1 MNFEGRKIMHKLQID
16 DLLYNVE
23 KPARYLGNELNS
35 VHKIVDE
42 NMIRFAFCFPDVYE
56 VGMSHLG
63 MQILYNLLNRQES
76 IFCERVFAPAI
87 DMEEEMNKN
96 NIPLFALESRQPIR
110 NFDFVGFTLQY
121 ELSYTNILNMLK
133 LAGIPIYSGDRKD
146 EDPIIIV
153 GGPCVYNCEPIADF
167 IDIAVLGEAEEVILE
182 ITDLYNKF
190 KNGNYNRL
198 EFLKQAALIEG
209 VYIPS
214 LYDVNYNEDGTINE
228 VIPKFDGIPKIIR
241 KRVIENL
248 DDVFYPEEIIVPYLN
263 IVHDRIMMEIF
274 RGCIRGCRFCQAGI
288 IYRPVREKSFD
299 RLQEITKNL
308 VSSTGYDEISL
319 ASLSTSDYSQL
330 EDLVRHLIDEY
341 GSKKIGISLPSLRLD
356 NFSLQLIE
364 EIQKVRKTGLTFA
377 PEAGSQRLRDV
388 INKGITEED
397 LINATEN
404 AFNSGWSSVKLYFMI
419 GLPTETDT
427 DIIGIKDLAFKV
439 VDAYYKTPKEQ
450 RGKGLNVTVSASTFV
465 PKPFTPF
472 QWEPQSTLDEIYA
485 KQKLLVSELKHKNI
499 TFNYHDSK
507 TSLLEAVFAKGD
519 RRLSKVLEIA
529 LEEGCKFDGWIEHFN
544 FDKWMAIFDKA
555 NIDPSFYANR
565 RREYDE
571 ILPWDHIDVGVSK
584 QFLIRESENAKNE
597 KVTANC
603 RTSCAGCGV
612 NQIFTGG
619 IC

>member
-1 MNFEGRKIMHKLQID
+1 MERLQID
-16 DLLYNVE
+16 NLLYKVE

-35 VHKIVDE
+35 VHKVVDKD
-42 NMIRFAFCFPDVYE
+42 MLRFAFCFPDVYE

-63 MQILYNLLNRQES
+63 MQILYQLLNNQEN
-76 IFCERVFAPAI
+76 IFCERVFAPAV
-87 DMEEEMNKN
+87 DMEEQMKNN
-96 NIPLFALESRQPIR
+96 NIPLFGLESRQSIK

-121 ELSYTNILNMLK
+121 EMSYTNILNMLN
-133 LAGIPIYSGDRKD
+133 LAGIPIYSADRKE

-167 IDIAVLGEAEEVILE
+167 IDIAVLGEAEEVLLE
-182 ITDLYNKF
+182 ITDLYGRMK
-190 KNGNYNRL
+190 KENYNRF
-198 EFLKQAALIEG
+198 EFLKKAALIDG
-209 VYIPS
+209 VYVPS
-214 LYDVNYNEDGTINE
+214 LYDVSYNDDGTINAIRPKYE
-228 VIPKFDGIPKIIR
+228 EIPKTIR
-241 KRVIENL
+241 KRIIKNL
-248 DDVFYPEEIIVPYLN
+248 DEVFYPEEMIVPYLN
-263 IVHDRIMMEIF
+263 IVHDRIMLEVF

-299 RLQEITKNL
+299 RLQELTEKL

-330 EDLVRHLIDEY
+330 EEIVRHLIDEY
-341 GSKKIGISLPSLRLD
+341 GSKKVGISLPSLRLD

-377 PEAGSQRLRDV
+377 PEAGTQRLRDV

-397 LINATEN
+397 LVNAAEN
-404 AFNSGWSSVKLYFMI
+404 AFHSGWSSVKLYFMI
-419 GLPTETDT
+419 GLPTETDE
-427 DIIGIKDLAFKV
+427 DLLGIKDLAFKV
-439 VDAYYKTPKEQ
+439 VDAYYQVPREQ

-472 QWEPQSTLDEIYA
+472 QWEPQSTLEEIYA
-485 KQKLLVSELKHKNI
+485 KQKLLVSKMKNKNI

-529 LEEGCKFDGWIEHFN
+529 LEEGCKFDGWMEHFD
-544 FDKWMAIFDKA
+544 FDKWMAIFEKA
-555 NIDPSFYANR
+555 NIDPAFYANR

-571 ILPWDHIDVGVSK
+571 VLPWDHIDVGVSK
-584 QFLIRESENAKNE
+584 QFLIRESENSKQA

-603 RTSCAGCGV
+603 KTSCAGCGV

>member
-1 MNFEGRKIMHKLQID
+1 MHKLQID

-76 IFCERVFAPAI
+76 IFCERVFTPAI

-182 ITDLYNKF
+182 ITDLYNKL
-190 KNGNYNRL
+190 KKGNYNRL

-214 LYDVNYNEDGTINE
+214 LYDVNYNEDGTING
-228 VIPKFDGIPKIIR
+228 VIPKFEGIPKIIR
-241 KRVIENL
+241 KRIIENL

-263 IVHDRIMMEIF
+263 IVHDRIMMEVF

-555 NIDPSFYANR
+555 NIDPAFYANR

>member
-1 MNFEGRKIMHKLQID
+1 MDKLQIEN
-16 DLLYNVE
+16 LLYKVE

-35 VHKIVDE
+35 VHKNVNED
-42 NMIRFAFCFPDVYE
+42 MLRFAFCFPDVYE

-63 MQILYNLLNRQES
+63 MQILYNLLNS
-76 IFCERVFAPAI
+76 KDNIFCERVFAPAS
-87 DMEEEMNKN
+87 DMEEAMISND
-96 NIPLFALESRQPIR
+96 IPLFALESRQPIR
-110 NFDFVGFTLQY
+110 HFDFVGFTLQY

-133 LAGIPIYSGDRKD
+133 LAEIPLYSKDRKN

-153 GGPCVYNCEPIADF
+153 GGPGVYNCEPIADF
-167 IDIAVLGEAEEVILE
+167 IDIAVLGEAEEVIVE
-182 ITDLYNKF
+182 ITDLYGRLK
-190 KNGNYNRL
+190 KENYSRT

-209 VYIPS
+209 VYVPS
-214 LYDVNYNEDGTINE
+214 LYEVNYNEDGTIMSVVPIFE
-228 VIPKFDGIPKIIR
+228 EIPKTIR
-241 KRVIENL
+241 KRIIDNL
-248 DDVFYPEEIIVPYLN
+248 DEVFYPEEIIVPYLN
-263 IVHDRIMMEIF
+263 IVHDRIMMEVF

-308 VSSTGYDEISL
+308 VASTGYDEISL

-330 EDLVRHLIDEY
+330 EELARHLIDDY
-341 GSKKIGISLPSLRLD
+341 GSKKIGISMPSLRLD

-397 LINATEN
+397 LVNAAEK
-404 AFNSGWSSVKLYFMI
+404 AFNSGWSSIKLYFMI
-419 GLPTETDT
+419 GLPTENKD
-427 DIIGIKDLAFKV
+427 DLLGIKDLAFKV
-439 VDAYYKTPKEQ
+439 VDAYYNTPKEQ

-472 QWEPQSTLDEIYA
+472 QWESQDTLDKIYE
-485 KQKLLVSELKHKNI
+485 KQRLLVSELKHKNI

-529 LEEGCKFDGWIEHFN
+529 LEEGCKFDGWIEHFDFN
-544 FDKWMAIFDKA
+544 KWMDVFNKA
-555 NIDPSFYANR
+555 GIDPAFYANR
-565 RREYDE
+565 HREYDE
-571 ILPWDHIDVGVSK
+571 VLPWDHIDVGVSK
-584 QFLIRESENAKNE
+584 QFLIRESKNARAE

>member
-1 MNFEGRKIMHKLQID
+1 MHKLQID